1 MKSKKNYRLF
11 KHISNYYHGWKKK
24 HNFEKL
30 LRPTDVFIVGHPK
43 SGNTWLTLMLAVLIQ
58 KNFDSNVTL
67 ANVGDIIP
75 YIHSNDNAISN
86 YSHFPDPRM
95 FRNEGPV
102 YPEYYPKT
110 VYIVRDPR
118 SVYVSYYHHCLHDTQ
133 ERDWTIEAFVEEM
146 ITHGCIK
153 RLEPF
158 LIRWDKQVSQWVQ
171 RSKSQLVK
179 IVKYEDMKKDR
190 SKILK
195 DVVDFIGISAT
206 QEEIDMAVKRG
217 SFDSMRKEE
226 IIYGA
231 EPYSGDKGE
240 KGFYVRQGKV
250 NGWKDELP
258 QNLAK
263 CIETNF
269 SKTMKMFGYL

>member
-1 MKSKKNYRLF
+1 MITNIVHRLLNPIKKSFYVQQERNKFKK
-11 KHISNYYHGWKKK
+11 S
-24 HNFEKL
+24 

-43 SGNTWLTLMLAVLIQ
+43 SGNTWLTLMLAVLMQ
-58 KNFDSNVTL
+58 KNFDSKVTL
-67 ANVGDIIP
+67 ANVGNIIP
-75 YIHSNDNAISN
+75 FIHANDNAIIN
-86 YSHFPDPRM
+86 YDRFPDPRM
-95 FRNEGPV
+95 FRNESPV
-102 YPEYYPKT
+102 FAEYYPKT

-133 ERDWTIEAFVEEM
+133 EHDWTIEAFVEEM
-146 ITHGCIK
+146 INYGCIK

-158 LIRWDKQVSQWVQ
+158 LIRWDKQVSQWVE

-190 SKILK
+190 GKILK
-195 DVVDFIGISAT
+195 DVVDFVGISAT
-206 QEEIDMAVKRG
+206 SEEIDLAVKRG

-226 IIYGA
+226 ITFGA

-263 CIETNF
+263 YIETNF
-269 SKTMKMFGYL
+269 SETMKMFGYL